1 MPNPQLSIMVVDDTK
16 FSSAVIGH
24 NLTRAGYADIR
35 FANSAMDALAMH
47 EERPASVMVAD
58 WLMPEMDGLELTT
71 CIRQADEQSGHY
83 TYVVLLTAREGDN
96 VLSQAFDR
104 GVDDFIS
111 KSAMNE
117 QLLPRIFA
125 ADRISQ
131 LINRLLDENR
141 MLADNN
147 SQLEEHNLVDY
158 LTALGNR
165 RYALQRLGEVL
176 RNVDSRGG
184 VCCVLLLGVQN
195 LQELGHKLGENVQQE
210 LLRGIAR
217 RLQQLVRPTDVIARV
232 GNDNF
237 AIVTLADDP
246 KDCKPNSFKRVH
258 DGLNLKAFKT
268 SEGYLSV
275 RASMALCVVD
285 NKQTL
290 PTAAELLGK
299 VERQLDSAYET
310 NLITEVR
317 WSAVEA

>member
-1 MPNPQLSIMVVDDTK
+1 MGQEVLEVAVLLVDGVEVGEKALHQRFHAEKIIEALTAEADEAPDVV
-16 FSSAVIGH
+16 
-24 NLTRAGYADIR
+24 LTD
-35 FANSAMDALAMH
+35 LK
-47 EERPASVMVAD
+47 
-58 WLMPEMDGLELTT
+58 MPEMDGLELTT
-71 CIRQADEQSGHY
+71 RVRQADEQSGHY

-96 VLSQAFDR
+96 VLGEAFDR

-111 KSAMNE
+111 KSSMSE

-125 ADRISQ
+125 ADRTTQ

-141 MLADNN
+141 LLASNN
-147 SQLEEHNLVDY
+147 AQLESHNMVDS

-165 RYALQRLGEVL
+165 RYLVQRLEDAI
-176 RNVDSRGG
+176 RSIDTRGG
-184 VCCVLLLGVQN
+184 ACCVLVLGVQN
-195 LQELGHKLGENVQQE
+195 LDEMSGRFGDAVQSE

-232 GNDNF
+232 GANTF

-246 KDCKPNSFKRVH
+246 HDCKPQSFRRLH

-275 RASMALCVVD
+275 RAGMAIGSVKSNQV
-285 NKQTL
+285 L
-290 PTAAELLGK
+290 PEAEQLLGD
-299 VERQLDSAYET
+299 VEQHLEEAYAT

-317 WSAVEA
+317 RPISA